1 MQKVRYQVNGKK
13 GVVLLNVVII
23 LLTIALIGASLVAF
37 LSLVSLSTRTAAE
50 EVKAFYLA
58 EAGISTAVNTLRNK
72 AGVSGNRLYTIGP
85 VDLGEGTYEVTI
97 DPLQS
102 LIISTGKVASTQKT
116 LQLYYSAL

>member
-1 MQKVRYQVNGKK
+1 MKVMNRS

-50 EVKAFYLA
+50 EIKAFYLA
-58 EAGISTAVNTLRNK
+58 EAGISTAVSTLRNK

-85 VDLGEGTYEVTI
+85 VELGEGTYEVTI